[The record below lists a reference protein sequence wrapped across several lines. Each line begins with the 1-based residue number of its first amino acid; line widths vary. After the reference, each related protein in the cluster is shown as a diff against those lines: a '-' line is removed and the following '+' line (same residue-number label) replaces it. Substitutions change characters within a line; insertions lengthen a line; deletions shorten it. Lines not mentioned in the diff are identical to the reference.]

1 MVKVA
6 MAVLIFMLGGCV
18 TTGVM
23 GKQITESQIAAL
35 EPGKTTYKEVKAL
48 WGQPQDE
55 SVQSLTPGSRELW
68 VSYVRAVTK
77 SSMSTLAI
85 LAGQS
90 GTATKMKTIN
100 LRFDKNLILI
110 ERPSVHKSSSSHKF

>member
-23 GKQITESQIAAL
+23 GNQITESQIAAL
-35 EPGKTTYKEVKAL
+35 VPGKTTYQEVKAL
-48 WGQPQDE
+48 LGDPQSED
-55 SVQSLTPGSRELW
+55 LHNFGSRQLW
-68 VSYVRAVTK
+68 VTYSRSVMK

-85 LAGQS
+85 LAGKS
-90 GTATKMKTIN
+90 GVKMKTNSIS
-100 LRFDKNLILI
+100 LKFDKNFILI
-110 ERPSVHKSSSSHKF
+110 ERPTVSKGGDNFKF